1 MQVIIGIL
9 ALSVLIIV
17 HELGHFLVAK
27 ASGILVHEFSLFMG
41 PKIYSVK
48 KGETT
53 YSLRA
58 IPLGG
63 YVRMEGEEEASDN
76 ERAFNRKP
84 ISTRIA
90 VIAAGPIMNLIIA
103 FVFFF
108 IFNSYSGYTTTVINQ
123 IADKSPAVSAK
134 LQKGDK
140 IISYNGNKVYDD
152 MDVMLFIYASK
163 GSAADVVFERNGK
176 QYKTT
181 LTPDKYEETT
191 RYILGFTPKDT
202 SDEYGKDSNLVD
214 SVSNSTPAER
224 AGIKSGDRIVKVND
238 TKIASRHDLN
248 SYLLNNKEKP
258 VDVTI
263 ERNGQTQTIAQV
275 SPMLQKTPEQY
286 FIGFDFAGEK
296 GNLTSTIKQS
306 VISCYSTTRQ
316 MYYSLVW
323 LINRTIP
330 SKNMMGPVGIVT
342 SIGTVV
348 QQSPGVTEAIMN
360 LLKFLALISVNLG
373 VFNLIPFPA
382 LDGSKIILMIIEK
395 IRRKPIPPEK
405 EATISLV
412 GFAILIFI
420 MIFATSNDI
429 MRIFNKL

>member
-1 MQVIIGIL
+1 MPIIIAIL

-17 HELGHFLVAK
+17 HELGHFLMAK

-41 PKIYSVK
+41 PKLFSVK
-48 KGETT
+48 KGDTT

-90 VIAAGPIMNLIIA
+90 VIAAGPIMNLVIA
-103 FVFFF
+103 VLFFF
-108 IFNSYSGYTTTVINQ
+108 IVYNYSGYSTSKINE
-123 IADKSPAVSAK
+123 IADNSPAVTAG

-140 IISYNGNKVYDD
+140 IISYNGKKVYDY
-152 MDVMLFIYASK
+152 MDAMLFVYASK
-163 GSAADVVFERNGK
+163 GSKADVVYERNGR
-176 QYKTT
+176 QYPAT
-181 LTPDKYEETT
+181 LTPVIYPETT
-191 RYILGFTPKDT
+191 RYILGFTPKAAD
-202 SDEYGKDSNLVD
+202 GADSNLVD
-214 SVSNSTPAER
+214 SVSKDTPADKS
-224 AGIKSGDRIVKVND
+224 GIKSGDRIVQINTVKITSRQELND
-238 TKIASRHDLN
+238 
-248 SYLLNNKEKP
+248 YLLANKDKP
-258 VDVTI
+258 VDVIVQRDGKPFTI
-263 ERNGQTQTIAQV
+263 NQIT
-275 SPMLQKTPEQY
+275 PMLQKTPEQY
-286 FIGFDFAGEK
+286 YLGFDFVTGK
-296 GNLTSTIKQS
+296 GNFFDTLKQS
-306 VISCYSTTRQ
+306 FVSCYSTTRQ
-316 MYYSLVW
+316 MFYNLIW
-323 LINRTIP
+323 LINGTIS
-330 SKNMMGPVGIVT
+330 SKNMMGPVGIVS

-348 QQSPGVTEAIMN
+348 KQSPGVMEAVIN
-360 LLKFLALISVNLG
+360 LLSFSALISINLG

-382 LDGSKIILMIIEK
+382 LDGSKIILMIVEK

-429 MRIFNKL
+429 MRLFNKL